1 MGDITTGYFSSHKL
15 SINDLDSLQSK
26 PEQFNANLSIMD
38 KIFDF
43 FRMVL
48 RNETKDQ
55 ALAKL
60 NGFMHENH
68 LAHSPVEL
76 LSIFDEILPEDIK
89 NNIVVYF
96 RYEDSDRKFKSIEIC
111 CNGKRLEITPDS
123 CWLTPWDEEKINN
136 SKINVIEVIENK
148 DTDTCSDEINFIK
161 NDVIYHNDE
170 ESVFGRAINRELNT
184 IIGTCSKEPEYSK
197 MKYNAK
203 IMVNINNE
211 EAKFE
216 KFILSYDGDP
226 RLEIPIRDDGHELI
240 ALTHNNMKIN
250 YYYTSCPY
258 HEMTALFE
266 RIDADLNSI
275 LVKDKYDNRVE
286 RYTFIG
292 EVYVEIKKINGLI
305 DVNEI
310 FRVMN
315 VNAKTEEESC
325 QYINNC
331 VINAL
336 KEAKQLQVK
345 EVDEAD
351 EADDEFENQQVVL
364 IKENLNSIKQ
374 SMINEMSQS
383 PNDSEGK
390 ITYVDHVIN
399 HLRGKPQIF
408 TGKEAEI
415 ESTLVNKTIFN
426 INKLREH
433 CQRSLKVES

>member
-1 MGDITTGYFSSHKL
+1 MDDITTGYFSSHKL
-15 SINDLDSLQSK
+15 SCHDLDSLQSK

-43 FRMVL
+43 FRMIL
-48 RNETKDQ
+48 SNETKGQ

-60 NGFMHENH
+60 NEFMHENH

-76 LSIFDEILPEDIK
+76 LGIFEKILPEEIK

-96 RYEDSDRKFKSIEIC
+96 RYEDSDRKFKSVEIC
-111 CNGKRLEITPDS
+111 CNDKRLEITPDS

-136 SKINVIEVIENK
+136 SKINVIEVIEKK
-148 DTDTCSDEINFIK
+148 DTGTCSDEINFIK
-161 NDVIYHNDE
+161 NDVIYQNNE
-170 ESVFGRAINRELNT
+170 ESVFGGAVNRELNT
-184 IIGTCSKEPEYSK
+184 IIGTCSKEPEYST

-203 IMVNINNE
+203 IMVNIKNE

-216 KFILSYDGDP
+216 KFILSYDGDS

-240 ALTHNNMKIN
+240 ALTHKNMKIN

-258 HEMTALFE
+258 HEMTTLFE
-266 RIDADLNSI
+266 QIDADLNSI

-286 RYTFIG
+286 RYKFIG
-292 EVYVEIKKINGLI
+292 EVYDEIKKINGLI

-315 VNAKTEEESC
+315 VNTKTEEESC

-331 VINAL
+331 VSNAL
-336 KEAKQLQVK
+336 KEAKQLQVN
-345 EVDEAD
+345 EV
-351 EADDEFENQQVVL
+351 DDEFENQQVVL

-383 PNDSEGK
+383 PNDAEGK
-390 ITYVDHVIN
+390 INYVEHVIN
-399 HLRGKPQIF
+399 HLRDKPQIF

-415 ESTLVNKTIFN
+415 ESALVNQTIFN

-433 CQRSLKVES
+433 CQRSLKMES